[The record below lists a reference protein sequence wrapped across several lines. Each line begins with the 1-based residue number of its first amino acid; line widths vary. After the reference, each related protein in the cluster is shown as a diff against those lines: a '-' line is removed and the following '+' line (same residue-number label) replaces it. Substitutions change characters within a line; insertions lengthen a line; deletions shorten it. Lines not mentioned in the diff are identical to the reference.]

1 MAAGRYGKAVRAALA
16 AAALGAV
23 LLVGGC
29 GSSSTGT
36 SGSKSGGSGSSTTYT
51 YEDETGTKG
60 YIDDKGYG
68 HYTNKDGTA
77 EVTDGYGNV
86 GKDTYGDG
94 KLDTYSSDSG
104 KTWTKK
110 R

>member
-1 MAAGRYGKAVRAALA
+1 MVADRRSKAMRAALA
-16 AAALGAV
+16 ATALGAV

-29 GSSSTGT
+29 GSSSAST
-36 SGSKSGGSGSSTTYT
+36 SGSKSSGSGSSTTYT
-51 YEDETGTKG
+51 YKDKTGTKG

-68 HYTNKDGTA
+68 HYTNKDGTT

-86 GKDTYGDG
+86 GKDTDGDG

-104 KTWTKK
+104 KTWSK
-110 R
+110 RK